1 MDPKAAERLKQMVEQ
16 LGQQHVAALMVYTQL
31 LKRMQIRTLRV
42 FPASVL
48 PEAY

>member
-16 LGQQHVAALMVYTQL
+16 LGQQNVAALMVYTQL